1 MNWLDY
7 SIIAVYLIA
16 FLAMGY
22 LFKEN
27 KNSKDYF
34 LGGKSMGWFP
44 LSLSTMA
51 TQLSAISFISAPAF
65 VGLKANGGMKWL
77 TFEFGVPLAM
87 IGIMF
92 FIIPPLYKS
101 GVVSIYEYLEKRF
114 SSSTRKLISVVFQ
127 ISRALGTG
135 VMVFTMA
142 LIIQAVVGISFH
154 WTLLIISVVTLIYSY
169 QGGMKAV
176 VWGDAIQMV
185 ILFLGLIICLI
196 VGYSMLKDTGDFTG
210 FSQERLQVIDFSN
223 LGFFSGQEYGFWP
236 MLLGGLFLYLSYYG
250 TDQTQAQRLLSAKN
264 EGTIK
269 KLLMANGLLRFPVV
283 LVYCIMGLIIG
294 YLVSNIP
301 EFYASIEETTR
312 THYPAE
318 FAKNGIKPDL
328 MIPVFITKYLPN
340 GLIGVLMIGIMSAAM
355 SSLSSTINS
364 LSAVTIEDFF
374 NNKKEKMSEK
384 KYMFVSKGL
393 VVFWGTVC
401 ILSAYLFGNSE
412 STVIELI
419 NAISSLFYGPILA
432 AFVIAIFFKK
442 VNHIGMNVAII
453 TSVAIN
459 LIFKYLPELTY
470 FLNQGNFYNGN
481 LSIHE
486 ALAEIGI
493 HKVLDLFWIWY
504 NLTGFV
510 IAVVFA
516 VVVSRL
522 TSSIPAKQLTIQ
534 YQIDKKKFF
543 GKETVVLLCFFILI
557 LLLSYFLPSII
568 SA

>member
-7 SIIAVYLIA
+7 IIIGLYLIG
-16 FLAMGY
+16 FIAMGY
-22 LFKEN
+22 FFKEN

-34 LGGKSMGWFP
+34 LGGKSLGWFP

-65 VGLKANGGMKWL
+65 VGLKANGGLKWL
-77 TFEFGVPLAM
+77 TFEFAVPLAM
-87 IGIMF
+87 IGIMY

-101 GVVSIYEYLEKRF
+101 GIVSVYEYLERRF
-114 SSSTRKLISVVFQ
+114 SASTRKLISVVFQ

-154 WTLLIISVVTLIYSY
+154 WTLIIISVVTLIYSY

-176 VWGDAIQMV
+176 VWGDAIQMI
-185 ILFLGLIICLI
+185 ILFSGLVICLI
-196 VGYSMLKDTGDFTG
+196 IGTSLMKDLGPFKG
-210 FSQERLQVIDFSN
+210 FDPSRLEVIDFNN
-223 LGFFSGQEYGFWP
+223 LGFFSGEEYGFWP

-264 EGTIK
+264 ENTVK

-301 EFYASIEETTR
+301 EFYDGIKETTR
-312 THYPAE
+312 IHYPAE
-318 FAKNGIKPDL
+318 YAKSGIKPDL
-328 MIPVFITKYLPN
+328 MMPVFITNYLPN
-340 GLIGVLMIGIMSAAM
+340 GLIGVLMIGIISAAM

-374 NNKKEKMSEK
+374 NTDKSKMSEK
-384 KYMFVSKGL
+384 RYMFLSKGL
-393 VVFWGTVC
+393 VIFWGTVC
-401 ILSAYLFGNSE
+401 ILAAYLFGNSQ

-432 AFVIAIFFKK
+432 AFVIAVFLKK
-442 VNHIGMNVAII
+442 VNHIGMNWAII
-453 TSVAIN
+453 TAVIIN
-459 LIFKYLPELTY
+459 LIFKYLPDLVY
-470 FLNQGNFYNGN
+470 LIHQGEFYNGVDSVHN
-481 LSIHE
+481 
-486 ALAEIGI
+486 ALAELGI
-493 HKVLDLFWIWY
+493 MNIPDLFWIWY

-510 IAVVFA
+510 IAVLVA
-516 VVVSRL
+516 VIVSRL
-522 TSSIPAKQLTIQ
+522 TVKTQAKQMEMSSSLSLKMIFQ
-534 YQIDKKKFF
+534 
-543 GKETVVLLCFFILI
+543 KEGLILISFFIFI
-557 LLLSYFLPSII
+557 IILSYFLPAIFG
-568 SA
+568 